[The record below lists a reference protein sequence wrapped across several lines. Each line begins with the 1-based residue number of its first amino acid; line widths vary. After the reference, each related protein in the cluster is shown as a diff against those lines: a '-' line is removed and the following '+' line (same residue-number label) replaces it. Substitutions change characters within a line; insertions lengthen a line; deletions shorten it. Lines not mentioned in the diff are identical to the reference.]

1 MPQPNSNQHL
11 NPHRSGLLLS
21 LGVAVAVVI
30 TALIFVM
37 TKQQRELSAQT
48 FIADQIAALLPAD
61 DYDNNPAI
69 ESIKIDET
77 VSPGLSVKKV
87 YLYKTG
93 KTVRGAVL
101 HIITSQGYSG
111 NIDMLVALKS
121 NGVVHGVAIVAH
133 TETPGLGDKIEQSR
147 SDWLTQFN
155 DLHTMTLPVS
165 ARSLKKDGGEFNQIT
180 GATITS
186 RAVVNAV
193 SDTIDWYA
201 RKREYLP

>member
-1 MPQPNSNQHL
+1 MPQPKF

-30 TALIFVM
+30 TALIFLL
-37 TKQQRELSAQT
+37 TKQQRGLSAQE
-48 FIADQIAALLPAD
+48 FIADQIAALLPEEG
-61 DYDNNPAI
+61 YDNNPAI
-69 ESIKIDET
+69 DSIKIDKT
-77 VSPGLSVKKV
+77 VSPSFAVKNV

-101 HIITSQGYSG
+101 HINTPQGYSG
-111 NIDMLVALKS
+111 NIDMLVALKRNS
-121 NGVVHGVAIVAH
+121 VVHGVAIVAH

-155 DLHTMTLPVS
+155 DLNAMTLPVS
-165 ARSLKKDGGEFNQIT
+165 ARSLKKDGGEFDQIT

-201 RKREYLP
+201 RNRDFLQ